1 MRIRRQSVLTFS
13 NLLSAALDCLSLLHQ
28 PSPSLVQLLEP
39 GFNEQSIRLSLH
51 VQGRPSGLL
60 QAVHEDQ
67 DLGTAS
73 NSHNGTGQLQ
83 VAYLG
88 FLLSKQGLPCLQRRK
103 TSLQLLRR
111 LAMPVFRF
119 SDCLIQGCFPGL
131 SAAAALT
138 SNGQGM

>member
-13 NLLSAALDCLSLLHQ
+13 DLLSAALECLSLLLQ

-39 GFNEQSIRLSLH
+39 GFDEQSIRLSLH
-51 VQGRPSGLL
+51 LQSCQPALL
-60 QAVHEDQ
+60 QAVDKDQ

-73 NSHNGTGQLQ
+73 NSHDGTGQLQ
-83 VAYLG
+83 NTYLG
-88 FLLSKQGLPCLQRRK
+88 FLLSKQGLPRLQRRK
-103 TSLQLLRR
+103 SSLQLQRR

-131 SAAAALT
+131 STAAALT
-138 SNGQGM
+138 SDGQEL